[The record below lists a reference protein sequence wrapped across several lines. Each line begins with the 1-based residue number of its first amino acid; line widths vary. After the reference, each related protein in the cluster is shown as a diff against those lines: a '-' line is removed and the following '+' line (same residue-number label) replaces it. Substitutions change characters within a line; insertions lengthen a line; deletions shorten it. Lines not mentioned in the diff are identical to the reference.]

1 MLPIRKNIFTLVRIT
16 RLMNY
21 LSTMLTSVKEPV
33 GVLILSGLIYY
44 KVILN
49 REKNISE
56 TLFIGIIL
64 YRSVQKEFLSFKNGL
79 HRTNEYY
86 GGLFAVENGLKDLKK
101 NEEINHGK
109 KSPNFNFY
117 NRI

>member
-1 MLPIRKNIFTLVRIT
+1 
-16 RLMNY
+16 MNY

-49 REKNISE
+49 GENISE

-64 YRSVQKEFLSFKNGL
+64 YRSVQRILEFQNGL
-79 HRTNEYY
+79 HRTNEYC
-86 GGLFAVENGLKDLKK
+86 GGLFAVESGLKELEK
-101 NEEINHGK
+101 NREK
-109 KSPNFNFY
+109 LWS
-117 NRI
+117 